1 MLSLSMSA
9 SGGKADIDQP
19 LPASLDLRVH
29 GLTKHRGGSKK
40 ILGPSAR
47 DRRREPPLCE
57 LNFLGKNG
65 EQQEI
70 GYGRKRAPGGRWPV
84 AVEMLMI
91 VGTIP
96 LQTGRA
102 TPLLIEVQ
110 GRSRLPKGSSPEWR
124 PCESYPRG

>member
-1 MLSLSMSA
+1 MRWFSKSP
-9 SGGKADIDQP
+9 GGVEKDSHP
-19 LPASLDLRVH
+19 WP
-29 GLTKHRGGSKK
+29 
-40 ILGPSAR
+40 R
-47 DRRREPPLCE
+47 DRWGEPPLCE

-70 GYGRKRAPGGRWPV
+70 GYGRKRAPGGRWPA

-102 TPLLIEVQ
+102 TPILIEVQ
-110 GRSRLPKGSSPEWR
+110 GRSRYAGRTLR
-124 PCESYPRG
+124 PRSNHAQRGA

>member
-1 MLSLSMSA
+1 MRWFSKSRV
-9 SGGKADIDQP
+9 P
-19 LPASLDLRVH
+19 LGSD
-29 GLTKHRGGSKK
+29 RGG
-40 ILGPSAR
+40 
-47 DRRREPPLCE
+47 EPPLCE

-70 GYGRKRAPGGRWPV
+70 GYGRKRAPGGRWPA

-102 TPLLIEVQ
+102 TPILIEVQ

-124 PCESYPRG
+124 PCHSDPRG